1 MKKDWK
7 NYLEENM
14 IYLLGLVVL
23 IIFILLGAI
32 ARLGLQK
39 IAAKK
44 KHQKIKDKFVY
55 KDSDFEFNRDRF

>member
-1 MKKDWK
+1 
-7 NYLEENM
+7 M

-23 IIFILLGAI
+23 IILILLGAI
-32 ARLGLQK
+32 ARLSLK
-39 IAAKK
+39 KMVAKK